1 MSIWESIV
9 GTFECCEPSKV
20 SRGNNRFGEVS
31 GDCCAPTRSLIGND
45 AEARKPI
52 HSRLQAL
59 TQSRPSFHDARHL
72 TAATDLYEGM
82 PVQHLIE
89 VQVIQTH
96 TSFIVTVGS
105 ELYDAFDRKDCLACA
120 IANHQLW
127 WLVCWDICHK
137 PRTEL
142 AVSHTPEFHPRDTE
156 SFFHMM

>member
-105 ELYDAFDRKDCLACA
+105 ELYDAFDRKDCQHARLPIISCGGWCA
-120 IANHQLW
+120 GIYATSHAPNWQSPTHLSFIQGIQNH
-127 WLVCWDICHK
+127 
-137 PRTEL
+137 
-142 AVSHTPEFHPRDTE
+142 
-156 SFFHMM
+156 SFT